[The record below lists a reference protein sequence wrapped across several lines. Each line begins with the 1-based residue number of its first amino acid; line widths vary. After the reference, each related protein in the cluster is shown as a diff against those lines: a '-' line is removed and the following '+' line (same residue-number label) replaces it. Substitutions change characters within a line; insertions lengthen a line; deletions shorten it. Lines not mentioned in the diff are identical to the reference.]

1 MGQIKGRGC
10 VDGRKQR
17 LYMQKEDTSTPTVV
31 VESLFK
37 SSTLDAHERRYV
49 TTIDM
54 PSAFM
59 QVDMIGEVHMK
70 LEGKLADLLTKL
82 EPDLYS
88 KYSQTV
94 NGTSIIYVKLRKALY
109 VNLQAAILF
118 WQDITKP

>member
-1 MGQIKGRGC
+1 
-10 VDGRKQR
+10 
-17 LYMQKEDTSTPTVV
+17 MQKEDTSTPTVV

-109 VNLQAAILF
+109 GNLQSAILF
-118 WQDITKP
+118 WQDITKQ